1 MTKRSVY
8 GSQRRKKAPAFD
20 PAREIEQ
27 LAREIIEGLL
37 SAGKALVLVLVW
49 LVFRL
54 IRHLVNGFA
63 SRAKRLLAKV
73 KANK

>member
-1 MTKRSVY
+1 MAYKPTYR
-8 GSQRRKKAPAFD
+8 SQRRTKAPAFD

-27 LAREIIEGLL
+27 LVREIIEGLL